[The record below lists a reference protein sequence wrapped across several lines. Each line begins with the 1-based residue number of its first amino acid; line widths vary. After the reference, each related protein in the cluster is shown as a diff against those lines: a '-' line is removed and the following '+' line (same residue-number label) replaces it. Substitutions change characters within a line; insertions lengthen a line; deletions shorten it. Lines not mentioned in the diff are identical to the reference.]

1 MELKNESRNQRNLIM
16 LMYNYKYQ
24 IDKGN
29 PVAQIYFRD
38 LNKSYHY
45 NRNEYGGKY
54 DTDLNLTK
62 EALRILVNGLINQR
76 QIINTP
82 EYIIGNPCVC
92 PLDWQSELRLR
103 LSNWFLAQEIK
114 GFEDI
119 SKDYKFR
126 TGLPLSVKTIE
137 DLFDATQELDLQLV
151 FELVNAF
158 KIPFKVKAMEVECGN
173 E

>member
-1 MELKNESRNQRNLIM
+1 M
-16 LMYNYKYQ
+16 LMYNYEYR
-24 IDKGN
+24 IDKGD

-38 LNKSYHY
+38 LDRSYHY

-54 DTDLNLTK
+54 DTDFNLTK
-62 EALRILVNGLINQR
+62 EALRSLINAMINQR

-82 EYIIGNPCVC
+82 EYIMDNPCVC

-103 LSNWFLAQEIK
+103 LSNWFLVHDLK
-114 GFEDI
+114 SFEDI

-126 TGLPLSVKTIE
+126 TGLPLSVKAIG

-158 KIPFKVKAMEVECGN
+158 KIPFKIKAMEMELG
-173 E
+173 